1 MFAWILLGGLATLPV
16 RLGPLVA
23 LVRLVWILL
32 GGLVTSLP
40 LIWLIWIL
48 LGGLTA
54 LLPVALV

>member
-1 MFAWILLGGLATLPV
+1 MFLWIFLGGLVTLLV

-23 LVRLVWILL
+23 LVRFV
-32 GGLVTSLP
+32 
-40 LIWLIWIL
+40 WIL